1 MVNNYF
7 DLLSEFVKGD
17 FKNRYKN
24 SILGFIWMVIKPL
37 AEFFILYFV
46 WNTLWRR
53 ENQTT
58 LFLLSGIMFW
68 HYFNDGIMLGFRSL
82 LNKSGIILQINF
94 PREVVILS
102 ATTVAL
108 INFVVTL
115 IIIFIFAIYTHTTFT
130 WAGIGLAAFSLIT
143 LNILIITI
151 SFFLSIWGVLV
162 KDVRH
167 LVELGLRIGFWATPV
182 MYDATLLSPRVQK
195 VIKLN
200 PLYYLLE
207 GFRTGLI
214 HGNEVTGADY
224 MQILKLLGIILIFTL
239 IGYIYFKK
247 SVKKVA
253 EFF

>member
-7 DLLSEFVKGD
+7 DLLGEFVKGD

-24 SILGFIWMVIKPL
+24 SILGFLWMLLKPL
-37 AEFFILYFV
+37 AEFFIMYFV
-46 WNTLWRR
+46 WNALWRT

-58 LFLLSGIMFW
+58 LFLLSGVIFW
-68 HYFNDGIMLGFRSL
+68 NYFNDGIMLGFQSL

-94 PREVVILS
+94 PREVVIFS

-115 IIIFIFAIYTHTTFT
+115 VIILVFAMYTHTTFT

-143 LNILIITI
+143 LNILIITA
-151 SFFLSIWGVLV
+151 SFFLSIWGVIV

-182 MYDATLLSPRVQK
+182 MYDASLLSPRVQK

-200 PLYYLLE
+200 PLSYLLE

-214 HGNEVTGADY
+214 RGHEVTGADY
-224 MQILKLLGIILIFTL
+224 LEILKLLGIILIFTV
-239 IGYIYFKK
+239 IGFLYFKK
-247 SVKKVA
+247 SVKRVA